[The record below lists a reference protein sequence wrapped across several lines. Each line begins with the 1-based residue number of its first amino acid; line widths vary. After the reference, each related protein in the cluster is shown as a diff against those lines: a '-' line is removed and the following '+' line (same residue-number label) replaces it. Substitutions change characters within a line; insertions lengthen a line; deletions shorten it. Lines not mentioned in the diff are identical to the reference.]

1 MYYSVTFEN
10 SDHVK
15 KNTWS
20 DWRLI
25 PSKPPM
31 FNPPEIEVNY
41 VIIPGRTK
49 GPIALPNP
57 SRNNIEGEWTFI
69 ADDEALPRIQM
80 FDVLKTFMHG
90 KYLKVV
96 FEEDPLHYYE
106 GFFYVGE
113 PQTGSGATA
122 YTIRYAVSP
131 ARFKLDGTED
141 GV

>member
-25 PSKPPM
+25 PSRPPM
-31 FNPPEIEVNY
+31 LKPPEIEVNY
-41 VIIPGRTK
+41 ITIPGRKK
-49 GPIALPNP
+49 GPIALENP
-57 SRNNIEGEWTFI
+57 SYGNMEGEWTFL
-69 ADDEALPRIQM
+69 ADDEALSRTHM
-80 FDVLKTFMHG
+80 FEALKKFIHG
-90 KYLKVV
+90 QFLKIIL
-96 FEEDPLHYYE
+96 EEDPLHYYE

-113 PQTGSGATA
+113 PQSGMGTTA
-122 YTIRYAVSP
+122 YTISYVVAPV
-131 ARFKLDGTED
+131 RFKLDGTED